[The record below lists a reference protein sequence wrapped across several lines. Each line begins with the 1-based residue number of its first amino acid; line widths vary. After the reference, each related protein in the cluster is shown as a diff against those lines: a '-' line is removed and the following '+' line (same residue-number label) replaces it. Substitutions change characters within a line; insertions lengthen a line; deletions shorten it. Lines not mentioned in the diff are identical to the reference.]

1 MRIGLLHYTY
11 APVIGGVE
19 RVIDDLQSLFRS
31 NGHEVELIGPHHP
44 LRSDSA
50 PPETLPHVDV
60 LLVHNVMTMP
70 FDLPLRTR
78 LNALAERATFCKTTR
93 LVNWVHDV
101 ASLST
106 GYASLTAETRLQLNQ
121 FRGRWTHVAVS
132 ASVAETFHRATGILA
147 SVIPN
152 GIDPSS
158 TLQLTERVAAL
169 AERHRWWTASLALLL
184 PARIVPRKRIED
196 AIRLVEALNSR
207 NTSADLLI
215 TGALDPHITAGSPSA
230 NYAELLSRRIAASPI
245 KQRIHLLSKDTPL
258 SSEDMTSLYQVCD
271 AVILPSESEGFGL
284 PALESAL
291 HGKPFLCNAIHPL
304 QSLPGSVPLD
314 IDSPN
319 SELAIT
325 FVQNLAKSPAL
336 RARKSVLS
344 EHCWQSIYERF
355 IAPVILAAN

>member
-1 MRIGLLHYTY
+1 MKIGLLHYTY

-19 RVIDDLQSLFRS
+19 RVVDDLQSLFRS

-44 LRSDSA
+44 LRSESA
-50 PPETLPHVDV
+50 SPEMLPHVNA

-78 LNALAERATFCKTTR
+78 LNALAQRTTFRGTTR

-101 ASLST
+101 ASLSPA
-106 GYASLTAETRLQLNQ
+106 YASLTAETRLQLNQ
-121 FRGRWTHVAVS
+121 FHGSWTHVAVS
-132 ASVAETFHRATGILA
+132 AAVAETFHRATGLHA
-147 SVIPN
+147 TVIPN
-152 GIDPSS
+152 GIAPSS

-169 AERHRWWTASLALLL
+169 AGKNRWWTNSLALLL

-230 NYAELLSRRIAASPI
+230 NYAELLSRRIAASPS

-271 AVILPSESEGFGL
+271 AVILPSDSEGFGL

-291 HGKPFLCNAIHPL
+291 HGKPFLCNPIDPL
-304 QSLPGSVPLD
+304 KDLPGSVPLD
-314 IDSPN
+314 IDSRN
-319 SELAIT
+319 QERAIT
-325 FVQNLAKSPAL
+325 FLQNLAQAPSL